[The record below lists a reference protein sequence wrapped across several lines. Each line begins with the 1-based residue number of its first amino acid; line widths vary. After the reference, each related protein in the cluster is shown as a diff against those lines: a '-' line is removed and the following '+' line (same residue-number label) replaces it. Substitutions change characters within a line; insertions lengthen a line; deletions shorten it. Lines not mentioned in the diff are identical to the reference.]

1 MRALKP
7 AYIAAS
13 VVLALA
19 SLAAGAV
26 NSVPRMTTA
35 AKPTTGAPP
44 AVTTTPTTTT
54 GTGTGNTSGSTST
67 GTGTT
72 STNSTTTTVTAGG
85 TSTGSALNDSAG
97 RNVAASLDTRN
108 VSTGGAATNA
118 ALSPN
123 AQTTTTTAT
132 GQVVGGA
139 GISASTATTGATT
152 GTTGA
157 FVGGAPGAFVV
168 LNNGASFAVNGV
180 TANGEL
186 AATGNAFVEES
197 TSLPE
202 NQNVIV
208 TQSGSILVPA
218 LTDLER
224 KELRKRQNVPRNRQ
238 LLSSIAPR
246 TNVDRTW
253 QMPDDPVSPA
263 LRTGTPLL

>member
-7 AYIAAS
+7 AYIATS

-19 SLAAGAV
+19 SLAAEAV

-35 AKPTTGAPP
+35 AKPTTGVPP
-44 AVTTTPTTTT
+44 AVATTPTTTT
-54 GTGTGNTSGSTST
+54 GTGTGSTSGSTST
-67 GTGTT
+67 GAGNT
-72 STNSTTTTVTAGG
+72 STNSATTVTAGG
-85 TSTGSALNDSAG
+85 TSTGSALNDSAS
-97 RNVAASLDTRN
+97 RNAAASSDTRN

-132 GQVVGGA
+132 GEVVGGA
-139 GISASTATTGATT
+139 GLSASTAATGTTT
-152 GTTGA
+152 GTRGA
-157 FVGGAPGAFVV
+157 FSGGAPGAFVV